1 MENQTNLDKLVLDDE
16 AIYYGEYDSAIIGL
30 DSKGRVV
37 YDIDKCIEVLVD
49 GGMEYE
55 EASDY
60 FWFNTEGAYY
70 GEMTPLFIHQVGIT
84 S

>member
-1 MENQTNLDKLVLDDE
+1 METQTNLDKLVLDDE
-16 AIYYGEYDSAIIGL
+16 AIYYEEYDSAIIGA

-37 YDIDKCIEVLVD
+37 YDIEKCVEILVD

-55 EASDY
+55 EACDY
-60 FWFNTEGAYY
+60 FWFNTEGAHY
-70 GEMTPLFIHQVGIT
+70 GEMTPLFIHKVGIT